1 MKFYKV
7 IFKNKSE
14 IVAAISGV
22 SAMSKLD
29 AIKKG
34 RKMVDVPMNIC
45 LMGFAQELKFQ
56 VGDTFPPVLVRS

>member
-22 SAMSKLD
+22 SGLNKLD
-29 AIKKG
+29 AIKKA
-34 RKMVDVPMNIC
+34 RKMVGVPSNVC